1 MTEDEQFAERL
12 RTRVDPLTPA
22 IEVDPSNVLARGR
35 RRRTVRHA
43 LGLTAVVGVVA
54 AAGTGVAVFGIPEW
68 GGGVAPAVSG
78 SEQEPSIASTPT
90 PEPTASS
97 TVEAPLPAAV
107 APYGAAG
114 FAVSADGTVTG
125 VSGDPWE
132 GDGLYWYTADEL
144 RDASGNVLER
154 HEDWQSRE
162 RPGLGMSD
170 ADTAGAWGKGPVAI
184 LGTFVVDGV
193 ELDMLAEPAYLPTD
207 PTALD
212 QVVRAS
218 VALDQRNGA
227 GRGSA
232 DQRVFQRVT
241 ELLMWNNGTLP
252 QDLRDALWQVA
263 VAVPGA
269 ESWVGTDPDGRA
281 AEIVHFAYQ
290 PGDGPDIEIYRAP
303 GTGLV
308 IATHYLSDGTSVE
321 TWDVVTEQGPTSVI
335 PLQPTLELAGCATWI
350 AC

>member
-1 MTEDEQFAERL
+1 MDQ
-12 RTRVDPLTPA
+12 
-22 IEVDPSNVLARGR
+22 
-35 RRRTVRHA
+35 VRHRRFP
-43 LGLTAVVGVVA
+43 GGMRERESRVEQ
-54 AAGTGVAVFGIPEW
+54 AAGHDA
-68 GGGVAPAVSG
+68 
-78 SEQEPSIASTPT
+78 
-90 PEPTASS
+90 TA
-97 TVEAPLPAAV
+97 
-107 APYGAAG
+107 
-114 FAVSADGTVTG
+114 
-125 VSGDPWE
+125 
-132 GDGLYWYTADEL
+132 
-144 RDASGNVLER
+144 
-154 HEDWQSRE
+154 
-162 RPGLGMSD
+162 SD
-170 ADTAGAWGKGPVAI
+170 ADTAGAWSKGPAAI

-218 VALDQRNGA
+218 VAVDQRNGA
-227 GRGSA
+227 GRGST

-252 QDLRDALWQVA
+252 QGLRDALWQVA
-263 VAVPGA
+263 VTVPGA

-281 AEIVHFAYQ
+281 AEVVHFAYQ

-308 IATHYLSDGTSVE
+308 IATHYLRDGTSVE

-335 PLQPTLELAGCATWI
+335 PMQPTLELAGCATWI